1 MSIDL
6 TEVIS
11 VSQVVSVEEINLKFG
26 VTSEESL
33 IHNAEQAISFMI
45 TAAASKECKHAIVTL
60 SQTKISKLSSIS
72 KKQSFQDTVASS
84 KWTEHTMV
92 PMEALKSL
100 LRINRTKITSCC
112 LTMIIRTPLFQS
124 MIA

>member
-1 MSIDL
+1 MNIDL
-6 TEVIS
+6 MAVIS
-11 VSQVVSVEEINLKFG
+11 VSQVVSA
-26 VTSEESL
+26 EESL
-33 IHNAEQAISFMI
+33 IRNAEQAISFMI
-45 TAAASKECKHAIVTL
+45 TVAASKECKRAKVTL
-60 SQTKISKLSSIS
+60 SLTKILKLSSIS
-72 KKQSFQDTVASS
+72 TKQSFLDTVASL

-92 PMEALKSL
+92 LTEVLKSL